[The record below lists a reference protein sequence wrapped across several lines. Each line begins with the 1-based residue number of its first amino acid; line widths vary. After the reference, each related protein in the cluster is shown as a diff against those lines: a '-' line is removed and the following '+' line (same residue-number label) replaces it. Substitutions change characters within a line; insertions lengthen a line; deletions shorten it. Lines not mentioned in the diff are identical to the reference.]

1 MTLKWQIM
9 TTKATLY
16 LDSDMYKTLKL
27 RAVEAGV
34 SVSALMNEA
43 LQAQLSEDL
52 NDITAIRSRLA
63 KKERPISYEA
73 ALQELQRHG
82 TI

>member
-1 MTLKWQIM
+1 M

-27 RAVEAGV
+27 RAVETGE
-34 SVSALMNEA
+34 SISALMNEA

-52 NDITAIRSRLA
+52 EDIMAIRSRLA
-63 KKERPISYEA
+63 KKERPLSYEA
-73 ALQELQRHG
+73 ALKELQING

>member
-1 MTLKWQIM
+1 M

-16 LDSDMYKTLKL
+16 LDADMYQALKV
-27 RAVEAGV
+27 RAAETGQ

-52 NDITAIRSRLA
+52 EDIQAIRSRLN
-63 KKERPISYEA
+63 KNEQPLSYEA
-73 ALQELQRHG
+73 ALLELQKNG
-82 TI
+82 SL

>member
-1 MTLKWQIM
+1 M

-27 RAVEAGV
+27 RAVETGE
-34 SVSALMNEA
+34 SVSSLMNEA

-52 NDITAIRSRLA
+52 EDIKAIRSRLA
-63 KKERPISYEA
+63 KKERPLSYEA
-73 ALQELQRHG
+73 ALKELQKHG
-82 TI
+82 AI

>member
-1 MTLKWQIM
+1 M

-16 LDSDMYKTLKL
+16 LDADMYKTFKL
-27 RAVEAGV
+27 RAVETGQ

-52 NDITAIRSRLA
+52 TDIKAIRSRLA
-63 KKERPISYEA
+63 KKGKPLSYEA
-73 ALQELQRHG
+73 ALLELQRHG
-82 TI
+82 SI

>member
-1 MTLKWQIM
+1 M

-16 LDSDMYKTLKL
+16 LDSKMYKTLKL
-27 RAVEAGV
+27 HAVETGQ
-34 SVSALMNEA
+34 SISALMNEA

-52 NDITAIRSRLA
+52 EDITSIRNRRA
-63 KKERPISYEA
+63 KREQPLSYVA
-73 ALQELQRHG
+73 ALKELQQNG

>member
-1 MTLKWQIM
+1 NM

-27 RAVEAGV
+27 RAVETGE
-34 SVSALMNEA
+34 SISSLMNEA

-52 NDITAIRSRLA
+52 EDIKAIRTRLA
-63 KKERPISYEA
+63 KRERPLTYEA
-73 ALQELQRHG
+73 ALKELQQNG

>member
-1 MTLKWQIM
+1 M

-27 RAVEAGV
+27 RAVETQQ
-34 SVSALMNEA
+34 SISALMNEA

-52 NDITAIRSRLA
+52 DDIKTIRSRLA
-63 KKERPISYEA
+63 KNDEPLSYEA
-73 ALQELQRHG
+73 ALLELQSNG
-82 TI
+82 SI